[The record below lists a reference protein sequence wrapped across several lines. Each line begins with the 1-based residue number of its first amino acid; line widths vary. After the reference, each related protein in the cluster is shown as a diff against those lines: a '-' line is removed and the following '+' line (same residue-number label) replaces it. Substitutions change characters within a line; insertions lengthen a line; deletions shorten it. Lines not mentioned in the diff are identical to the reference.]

1 MAGIDNVRSNQL
13 STATQRGNSKTE
25 ISSTATQN
33 DSKTT
38 ATGSGQD
45 SVSLSQQSKAL
56 NQMQQDLSSQ
66 PAFDKA
72 KVASIKEA
80 IANGSYKVDPDKL
93 ASNILKFE
101 SELSTQ

>member
-13 STATQRGNSKTE
+13 STATQRSNSKTE

>member
-13 STATQRGNSKTE
+13 STATQRSTNKTDVNST
-25 ISSTATQN
+25 STQN
-33 DSKTT
+33 ENK
-38 ATGSGQD
+38 ATGPSSRQD

-80 IANGSYKVDPDKL
+80 IANGSYRVDPEKL

-101 SELSTQ
+101 NELSTQ